1 MRGKNRYFSSFTSA
15 QYIRVSTQHKKSLCA
30 VDVKPHGAYKID
42 RGLILRY
49 RHQYP
54 HLFIDGPSSHAPWQ
68 PLAHLQSGNRRWI
81 LSRRHPPESTQHC
94 WICGFRGRGQWYTR
108 LGSKS
113 TDEIVCIPRRL
124 QRIDIEIRVM
134 RIQLGA
140 RIGTPLRN
148 RIGIGIGIG
157 TGRNFSLPAPY
168 QISPLLL
175 GEFDGLTI

>member
-1 MRGKNRYFSSFTSA
+1 
-15 QYIRVSTQHKKSLCA
+15 
-30 VDVKPHGAYKID
+30 
-42 RGLILRY
+42 
-49 RHQYP
+49 
-54 HLFIDGPSSHAPWQ
+54 
-68 PLAHLQSGNRRWI
+68 
-81 LSRRHPPESTQHC
+81 
-94 WICGFRGRGQWYTR
+94 
-108 LGSKS
+108 
-113 TDEIVCIPRRL
+113 
-124 QRIDIEIRVM
+124 M